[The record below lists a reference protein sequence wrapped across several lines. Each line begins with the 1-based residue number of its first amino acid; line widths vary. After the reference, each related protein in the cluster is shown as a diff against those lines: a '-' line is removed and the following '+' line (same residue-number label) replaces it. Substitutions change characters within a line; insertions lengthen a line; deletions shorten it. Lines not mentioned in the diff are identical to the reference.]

1 MGGSAAKDDSGNGG
15 FAADT
20 GLVFTSINP
29 VKKLEGPFF
38 AIGIDV
44 VAQGAAAMV
53 DGAAEN
59 ELDRPVQSKDLVAGE
74 QIARSGGINAGMEER
89 FIGVDVADAGQ
100 DALIEKGGLNCPASF
115 GKAFEKLLGTD
126 LERLGAEVRGICL
139 TVAEPPDAA
148 KPPG

>member
-1 MGGSAAKDDSGNGG
+1 MGGAAAEHYSRNGG

-44 VAQGAAAMV
+44 ITQRAAAMV

-59 ELDRPVQSKDLVAGE
+59 ELDRPIQSKDLLAGE

-89 FIGVDVADAGQ
+89 FIGVDVADAGE
-100 DALIEKGGLNCPASF
+100 DALIEKGSLNCAAGF

-126 LERLGAEVRGICL
+126 V
-139 TVAEPPDAA
+139 
-148 KPPG
+148 

>member
-1 MGGSAAKDDSGNGG
+1 MGGAAAKDDSGNGG

-59 ELDRPVQSKDLVAGE
+59 ELDRPIQSKDLLAGE
-74 QIARSGGINAGMEER
+74 QIAGSGGINAGMKER
-89 FIGVDVADAGQ
+89 FIGVDVADAGE
-100 DALIEKGGLNCPASF
+100 DALIEKGSFNGAAGF
-115 GKAFEKLLGTD
+115 GKAFEKLLGTN
-126 LERLGAEVRGICL
+126 L
-139 TVAEPPDAA
+139 
-148 KPPG
+148 